1 MPGALSADDGSRP
14 PSTTQTLHS
23 QSLNSPSGPPPELSQ
38 TVDATRELSTDIK
51 QRIKT
56 VNTLTSGDKGKKAQV
71 KGVKEQFMG
80 LLQEYQSVEKMHRS
94 KVKQRAERQFKIG
107 QSPKPRLLLPRFQ
120 WGKQS

>member
-1 MPGALSADDGSRP
+1 MLKPTVLRGCLRACAYVG
-14 PSTTQTLHS
+14 QTLHS

-38 TVDATRELSTDIK
+38 TVDDTRQLSTSIK
-51 QRIKT
+51 SRIKT

-107 QSPKPRLLLPRFQ
+107 TFLPP
-120 WGKQS
+120 GYPPLPPGT